1 MRSLPFPSPPIRVLP
16 LALVVA
22 LTACSMEPNYQRPD
36 APIPSAYPNGA
47 AYSTPGASNAGQQT
61 GPAAADLGWRQ
72 FFVDPQLQQ
81 LIARALANNRDLRI
95 ATLNIQAA
103 RAQYRLQRAAQFPE
117 IDANLGLNSQRLSPG
132 LRAPGQS
139 PLINTFTAGVGLTNF
154 EIDLFGRVRS
164 MSHAAQEQYLATVEA
179 QRSVHISLVAE
190 VGNAYLTLRADRE
203 LLKLAQDTLK
213 NQQDVAQMI
222 HRGKLAGGMAQLDE
236 HRADTQVQ
244 TAQVAV
250 EQYTRQVA
258 QDENALTLLIGG
270 GQLPAGVAT
279 ATPLDNQNLLAEFP
293 EGLPSTLLERRPDII
308 AAEHQLIAANANI
321 GAARAA
327 FFPKITLTGML
338 GVASATL
345 AGLFSG
351 GAAWLFA
358 PQLTMPIFD
367 GGRNSAN
374 LDLATVEK
382 DVNVANYERTIQSA
396 FREVADSMAAR
407 TTYEREVKAQ
417 QKMIHDISET
427 QRLAQMRFQNGVD
440 DYFGVFDAQRQLFQA
455 QQVLVTYK
463 LAGLTSRVELYK
475 ALGGGWVES
484 TQGAG
489 VQPVA
494 GVKPAAGARP
504 VAAQSRAVAQP
515 VAAAPTPHVTSVVV
529 EEPGAETRSSAAAQS
544 VGAAQPSAVARPS
557 VATQSGVAA
566 QPSVATQS
574 STAVRS
580 SAATQPGTA
589 AQSGVAVQQGAA
601 RTAAPSVTTTRSVD
615 SSGVTAITETTVTP
629 GTTGGVAS
637 PAK

>member
-1 MRSLPFPSPPIRVLP
+1 MMRSLPFPSPPIRVLP

-22 LTACSMEPNYQRPD
+22 LAACSMEPTYQRPD
-36 APIPSAYPNGA
+36 APISSAYPSGP
-47 AYSTPGASNAGQQT
+47 AYSTPGANAGQQN

-95 ATLNIQAA
+95 ATLNIDAA

-139 PLINTFTAGVGLTNF
+139 PLINTFAAGVGLTNF

-190 VGNAYLTLRADRE
+190 VGNAYLTLMADRE

-213 NQQDVAQMI
+213 NQQDVAAMI

-270 GQLPAGVAT
+270 GPLPAGVTNAM
-279 ATPLDNQNLLAEFP
+279 PLGNQHVLAEFP
-293 EGLPSTLLERRPDII
+293 EGLPSTLLERRPDIM
-308 AAEHQLIAANANI
+308 AAEHRLIAANANI

-327 FFPKITLTGML
+327 FFPRITLTGML

-407 TTYEREVKAQ
+407 TTFEREVNAQ

-455 QQVLVTYK
+455 QQLLVTYK
-463 LAGLTSRVELYK
+463 LAGLTSRVTLYK
-475 ALGGGWVES
+475 ALGGGWQES
-484 TQGAG
+484 GG
-489 VQPVA
+489 QPVA
-494 GVKPAAGARP
+494 TNQPAAAARP
-504 VAAQSRAVAQP
+504 GATAQSKAVAPPAAAAQPR
-515 VAAAPTPHVTSVVV
+515 VTSVVV
-529 EEPGAETRSSAAAQS
+529 AEPAVETRPGAAA
-544 VGAAQPSAVARPS
+544 
-557 VATQSGVAA
+557 
-566 QPSVATQS
+566 
-574 STAVRS
+574 
-580 SAATQPGTA
+580 QPGTA
-589 AQSGVAVQQGAA
+589 AQTGTAAQQGAA
-601 RTAAPSVTTTRSVD
+601 RAAAPSVTTNRSVD
-615 SSGVTAITETTVTP
+615 SSGVTAIIETTVTP
-629 GTTGGVAS
+629 GTTGGVARPGGSNGRSS
-637 PAK
+637 PPQD

>member
-1 MRSLPFPSPPIRVLP
+1 MMRSLPFPSPPIRVLP
-16 LALVVA
+16 LALGVA
-22 LTACSMEPNYQRPD
+22 LAACSMEPTYQRPD
-36 APIPSAYPNGA
+36 APIPSAYPGGP
-47 AYSTPGASNAGQQT
+47 AYSTPGANAGQQN

-95 ATLNIQAA
+95 ATLNIDAA

-139 PLINTFTAGVGLTNF
+139 PLINTFAAGVGLTNF

-190 VGNAYLTLRADRE
+190 VGNAYLTLMADRE

-213 NQQDVAQMI
+213 NQQDVAAMI

-270 GQLPAGVAT
+270 GPLPAGVTNAM
-279 ATPLDNQNLLAEFP
+279 PLGNQHVLAEFP
-293 EGLPSTLLERRPDII
+293 EGLPSTLLERRPDIM
-308 AAEHQLIAANANI
+308 AAEHRLIAANANI

-327 FFPKITLTGML
+327 FFPRITLTGML

-396 FREVADSMAAR
+396 FREVSDSMAAR
-407 TTYEREVKAQ
+407 TTFEREVNAQ

-455 QQVLVTYK
+455 QQLLVTYK
-463 LAGLTSRVELYK
+463 LAGLTSRVTLYK
-475 ALGGGWVES
+475 ALGGGWQES
-484 TQGAG
+484 GG
-489 VQPVA
+489 QPVA
-494 GVKPAAGARP
+494 KGQPAAAARP
-504 VAAQSRAVAQP
+504 GATAQAKAVVQPAAAAQPR
-515 VAAAPTPHVTSVVV
+515 VTSVVV
-529 EEPGAETRSSAAAQS
+529 TEPGAHQ
-544 VGAAQPSAVARPS
+544 ARPS
-557 VATQSGVAA
+557 VAAQSG
-566 QPSVATQS
+566 
-574 STAVRS
+574 
-580 SAATQPGTA
+580 AATQTGA
-589 AQSGVAVQQGAA
+589 AAQQGAA
-601 RTAAPSVTTTRSVD
+601 RAATPSVTTTRSVD

-629 GTTGGVAS
+629 GTTGGVTR
-637 PAK
+637 PGQ

>member
-22 LTACSMEPNYQRPD
+22 LAACSMEPTYQRPD
-36 APIPSAYPNGA
+36 APIPSAYPNGP
-47 AYSTPGASNAGQQT
+47 AYSTPGANAGQQN

-95 ATLNIQAA
+95 ATLNIDAA

-139 PLINTFTAGVGLTNF
+139 PLINTFAAGVGLTNF

-190 VGNAYLTLRADRE
+190 VGNAYLTLMADRE

-213 NQQDVAQMI
+213 NQQDVAAMI

-270 GQLPAGVAT
+270 GPLPAGVTNAM
-279 ATPLDNQNLLAEFP
+279 PLGNQHVLAEFP
-293 EGLPSTLLERRPDII
+293 EGLPSTLLERRPDIM
-308 AAEHQLIAANANI
+308 AAEHRLIAANANI

-327 FFPKITLTGML
+327 FFPRITLTGML

-407 TTYEREVKAQ
+407 TTFEREVNAQ

-455 QQVLVTYK
+455 QQLLVTYK
-463 LAGLTSRVELYK
+463 LAGLTSRVTLYK
-475 ALGGGWVES
+475 ALGGGWQES
-484 TQGAG
+484 GQ
-489 VQPVA
+489 VA
-494 GVKPAAGARP
+494 GAQPAAKAQPAAAARP
-504 VAAQSRAVAQP
+504 GATAQSKAVVPPAAAAQPR
-515 VAAAPTPHVTSVVV
+515 VTSVVV
-529 EEPGAETRSSAAAQS
+529 TEPGAAA
-544 VGAAQPSAVARPS
+544 
-557 VATQSGVAA
+557 
-566 QPSVATQS
+566 
-574 STAVRS
+574 
-580 SAATQPGTA
+580 QPGTA
-589 AQSGVAVQQGAA
+589 AQTGAAAQPGAA
-601 RTAAPSVTTTRSVD
+601 RAAAPSVTTKRSVD
-615 SSGVTAITETTVTP
+615 SSGVTAIIETTVTP
-629 GTTGGVAS
+629 GTTGGVTK
-637 PAK
+637 PGGQ

>member
-1 MRSLPFPSPPIRVLP
+1 MMRSLPFPSPPIRVLP

-22 LTACSMEPNYQRPD
+22 LAACSMEPTYQRPD
-36 APIPSAYPNGA
+36 APIPSAYPNGP
-47 AYSTPGASNAGQQT
+47 AYSTPGANAGQQNA
-61 GPAAADLGWRQ
+61 PAAADLGWRQ

-95 ATLNIQAA
+95 ATLNIDAA

-139 PLINTFTAGVGLTNF
+139 PLINTFSAGVGLTNF

-190 VGNAYLTLRADRE
+190 VGNAYLTLMADRE

-213 NQQDVAQMI
+213 NQQDVAAMI

-270 GQLPAGVAT
+270 GPLPAGVTNAM
-279 ATPLDNQNLLAEFP
+279 PLGNQHVLAEFP
-293 EGLPSTLLERRPDII
+293 EGLPSTLLERRPDIM
-308 AAEHQLIAANANI
+308 AAEHRLIAANANI

-327 FFPKITLTGML
+327 FFPRITLTGML

-407 TTYEREVKAQ
+407 TTFEREVNAQ

-455 QQVLVTYK
+455 QQLLVTYK
-463 LAGLTSRVELYK
+463 LAGLTSRVTLYK
-475 ALGGGWVES
+475 ALGGGWQES
-484 TQGAG
+484 GQ
-489 VQPVA
+489 VA
-494 GVKPAAGARP
+494 GAQPAAKAQPAAATRPGATAQSKAVAP
-504 VAAQSRAVAQP
+504 PAAAAQPR
-515 VAAAPTPHVTSVVV
+515 VTSVVV
-529 EEPGAETRSSAAAQS
+529 TEPGAETRPNAAA
-544 VGAAQPSAVARPS
+544 
-557 VATQSGVAA
+557 
-566 QPSVATQS
+566 
-574 STAVRS
+574 
-580 SAATQPGTA
+580 QPGTA
-589 AQSGVAVQQGAA
+589 AQSGAAAQQGAA
-601 RTAAPSVTTTRSVD
+601 RAAAPSVTTKRSVD
-615 SSGVTAITETTVTP
+615 SSGVTAIIETTVTP
-629 GTTGGVAS
+629 GTTGGVAK
-637 PAK
+637 PGGQ

>member
-1 MRSLPFPSPPIRVLP
+1 MMRSLPFPSPPIRVLP

-22 LTACSMEPNYQRPD
+22 LAACSMEPTYQRPD
-36 APIPSAYPNGA
+36 APIPSAYPSGP
-47 AYSTPGASNAGQQT
+47 AYSTPGANAGQQN

-95 ATLNIQAA
+95 ATLNIDAA

-139 PLINTFTAGVGLTNF
+139 PLINTFAAGVGLTNF

-190 VGNAYLTLRADRE
+190 VGNAYLTLMADRE

-213 NQQDVAQMI
+213 NQQDVAAMI

-270 GQLPAGVAT
+270 GPLPAGVTNAM
-279 ATPLDNQNLLAEFP
+279 PLGNQHVLAEFP
-293 EGLPSTLLERRPDII
+293 EGLPSTLLERRPDIM
-308 AAEHQLIAANANI
+308 AAEHRLIAANANI

-327 FFPKITLTGML
+327 FFPRITLTGML

-407 TTYEREVKAQ
+407 TTYEREVSAQ

-455 QQVLVTYK
+455 QQLLVTYK
-463 LAGLTSRVELYK
+463 LAGLTSRVTLYK
-475 ALGGGWVES
+475 ALGGGWQES
-484 TQGAG
+484 GQ
-489 VQPVA
+489 VA
-494 GVKPAAGARP
+494 GAQPAAKAQPAAAARP
-504 VAAQSRAVAQP
+504 AATQSKAVAQP
-515 VAAAPTPHVTSVVV
+515 TAAAQPRVTSVVV
-529 EEPGAETRSSAAAQS
+529 TEPVAEPVAETRPGAAAQS
-544 VGAAQPSAVARPS
+544 GAA
-557 VATQSGVAA
+557 A
-566 QPSVATQS
+566 QT
-574 STAVRS
+574 
-580 SAATQPGTA
+580 GTA
-589 AQSGVAVQQGAA
+589 AQQGTA
-601 RTAAPSVTTTRSVD
+601 RAAAPSVTTKRSID
-615 SSGVTAITETTVTP
+615 SSGVTAIIETTVTP
-629 GTTGGVAS
+629 GTTGGVAR
-637 PAK
+637 PGGQ

>member
-22 LTACSMEPNYQRPD
+22 LAACSMEPTYQRPD
-36 APIPSAYPNGA
+36 APIPSAYPSGP
-47 AYSTPGASNAGQQT
+47 AYSTPGAHAGQQN

-95 ATLNIQAA
+95 ATLNIDAA

-139 PLINTFTAGVGLTNF
+139 PLINTFSAGVGLTNF

-190 VGNAYLTLRADRE
+190 VGNAYLTLMADRE

-213 NQQDVAQMI
+213 NQQDVAAMI

-270 GQLPAGVAT
+270 GPLPAGVTNAM
-279 ATPLDNQNLLAEFP
+279 PLGNQHVLAEFP
-293 EGLPSTLLERRPDII
+293 EGLPSTLLERRPDIM
-308 AAEHQLIAANANI
+308 AAEHRLIAANANI

-407 TTYEREVKAQ
+407 TTFEREVNAQ

-455 QQVLVTYK
+455 QQLLVTYK
-463 LAGLTSRVELYK
+463 LAGLTSRVTLYK
-475 ALGGGWVES
+475 ALGGGWQES
-484 TQGAG
+484 GQMAGA
-489 VQPVA
+489 QPA
-494 GVKPAAGARP
+494 TKDQPAAAARP
-504 VAAQSRAVAQP
+504 VATQSKAVVQPAAAAQP
-515 VAAAPTPHVTSVVV
+515 RVTSVVV
-529 EEPGAETRSSAAAQS
+529 TEPGAETRPGAAA
-544 VGAAQPSAVARPS
+544 
-557 VATQSGVAA
+557 
-566 QPSVATQS
+566 
-574 STAVRS
+574 
-580 SAATQPGTA
+580 QPGTA
-589 AQSGVAVQQGAA
+589 AQTGAAAQQGAA
-601 RTAAPSVTTTRSVD
+601 RAAAPSVTTKRSVD
-615 SSGVTAITETTVTP
+615 SSGVTAIIETTVTP
-629 GTTGGVAS
+629 GTTGGVARHGE
-637 PAK
+637 

>member
-16 LALVVA
+16 LALGVA
-22 LTACSMEPNYQRPD
+22 LAACSMEPTYQRPD
-36 APIPSAYPNGA
+36 APIPSAYPGGP
-47 AYSTPGASNAGQQT
+47 AYSTPGANAGQQN

-95 ATLNIQAA
+95 ATLNIDAA

-139 PLINTFTAGVGLTNF
+139 PLINTFAAGVGLTNF

-190 VGNAYLTLRADRE
+190 VGNAYLTLMADRE

-213 NQQDVAQMI
+213 NQQDVAAMI

-270 GQLPAGVAT
+270 GPLPAGVTNAM
-279 ATPLDNQNLLAEFP
+279 PLGNQHVLAEFP
-293 EGLPSTLLERRPDII
+293 EGLPSTLLERRPDIM
-308 AAEHQLIAANANI
+308 AAEHRLIAANANI

-327 FFPKITLTGML
+327 FFPRITLTGML

-396 FREVADSMAAR
+396 FREVSDSMAAR
-407 TTYEREVKAQ
+407 TTFEREVNAQ

-455 QQVLVTYK
+455 QQLLVTYK
-463 LAGLTSRVELYK
+463 LAGLTSRVTLYK
-475 ALGGGWVES
+475 ALGGGWQES
-484 TQGAG
+484 GG
-489 VQPVA
+489 QPVA
-494 GVKPAAGARP
+494 KGQPAAAARP
-504 VAAQSRAVAQP
+504 GATAQAKAVVQPAAAAQPR
-515 VAAAPTPHVTSVVV
+515 VTSVVV
-529 EEPGAETRSSAAAQS
+529 TEPGAHQ
-544 VGAAQPSAVARPS
+544 ARPS
-557 VATQSGVAA
+557 VAAQSG
-566 QPSVATQS
+566 
-574 STAVRS
+574 
-580 SAATQPGTA
+580 AATQTGA
-589 AQSGVAVQQGAA
+589 AAQQGAA
-601 RTAAPSVTTTRSVD
+601 RAATPSVTTTRSVD

-629 GTTGGVAS
+629 GTTGGVTR
-637 PAK
+637 PGQ

>member
-1 MRSLPFPSPPIRVLP
+1 MMRSLPFPSPPIRVLP

-22 LTACSMEPNYQRPD
+22 LAACSMEPTYQRPD
-36 APIPSAYPNGA
+36 APIPSAYPNGP
-47 AYSTPGASNAGQQT
+47 AYSTPGANAGQQN

-95 ATLNIQAA
+95 ATLNIDAA

-139 PLINTFTAGVGLTNF
+139 PLINTFAAGVGLTNF

-190 VGNAYLTLRADRE
+190 VGNAYLTLMADRE

-213 NQQDVAQMI
+213 NQQDVAAMI

-270 GQLPAGVAT
+270 GPLPAGVTNAM
-279 ATPLDNQNLLAEFP
+279 PLGNQHVLAEFP
-293 EGLPSTLLERRPDII
+293 EGLPSTLLERRPDIM
-308 AAEHQLIAANANI
+308 AAEHRLIAANANI

-327 FFPKITLTGML
+327 FFPRITLTGML

-407 TTYEREVKAQ
+407 TTFEREVNAQ

-455 QQVLVTYK
+455 QQLLVTYK
-463 LAGLTSRVELYK
+463 LAGLTSRVTLYK
-475 ALGGGWVES
+475 ALGGGWQES
-484 TQGAG
+484 GQ
-489 VQPVA
+489 VA
-494 GVKPAAGARP
+494 GAQPAAKAQPAAAARP
-504 VAAQSRAVAQP
+504 GATAQSKAVVPPAAAAQPR
-515 VAAAPTPHVTSVVV
+515 VTSVVV
-529 EEPGAETRSSAAAQS
+529 TEPGAAA
-544 VGAAQPSAVARPS
+544 
-557 VATQSGVAA
+557 
-566 QPSVATQS
+566 
-574 STAVRS
+574 
-580 SAATQPGTA
+580 QPGTA
-589 AQSGVAVQQGAA
+589 AQTGAAAQPGAA
-601 RTAAPSVTTTRSVD
+601 RAAAPSVTTKRSVD
-615 SSGVTAITETTVTP
+615 SSGVTAIIETTVTP
-629 GTTGGVAS
+629 GTTGGVTK
-637 PAK
+637 PGGQ

>member
-1 MRSLPFPSPPIRVLP
+1 MMRSLPFPSPPIRVLP

-22 LTACSMEPNYQRPD
+22 LAACSMEPTYQRPD
-36 APIPSAYPNGA
+36 APIPSAYPNGP
-47 AYSTPGASNAGQQT
+47 AYSTPGANAGQQNA
-61 GPAAADLGWRQ
+61 PAAADLGWRQ

-95 ATLNIQAA
+95 ATLNIDAA

-139 PLINTFTAGVGLTNF
+139 PLINTFSAGVGLTNF

-190 VGNAYLTLRADRE
+190 VGNAYLTLMADRE

-213 NQQDVAQMI
+213 NQQDVAAMI

-270 GQLPAGVAT
+270 GPLPAGVTNAM
-279 ATPLDNQNLLAEFP
+279 PLGNQHVLAEFP
-293 EGLPSTLLERRPDII
+293 EGLPSTLLERRPDIM
-308 AAEHQLIAANANI
+308 AAEHRLIAANANI

-327 FFPKITLTGML
+327 FFPRITLTGML

-407 TTYEREVKAQ
+407 TTFEREVNAQ

-455 QQVLVTYK
+455 QQLLVTYK
-463 LAGLTSRVELYK
+463 LAGLTSRVTLYK
-475 ALGGGWVES
+475 ALGGGWQES
-484 TQGAG
+484 NQ
-489 VQPVA
+489 VA
-494 GVKPAAGARP
+494 GAQQPAAKAQPAAAARP
-504 VAAQSRAVAQP
+504 GATAQSKAVVPPAAAAQPR
-515 VAAAPTPHVTSVVV
+515 VTSVVV
-529 EEPGAETRSSAAAQS
+529 TEPGAETRPNAAAQP
-544 VGAAQPSAVARPS
+544 GAAA
-557 VATQSGVAA
+557 
-566 QPSVATQS
+566 
-574 STAVRS
+574 
-580 SAATQPGTA
+580 
-589 AQSGVAVQQGAA
+589 QQGAA
-601 RTAAPSVTTTRSVD
+601 RAAAPSVTTKRSVD
-615 SSGVTAITETTVTP
+615 SSGVTAIIETTVTP
-629 GTTGGVAS
+629 GTTGGVAR
-637 PAK
+637 PGGQ

>member
-1 MRSLPFPSPPIRVLP
+1 MMRSLPFPSPPIRVLP

-22 LTACSMEPNYQRPD
+22 LAACSMEPTYQRPD
-36 APIPSAYPNGA
+36 APIPSAYPNGP
-47 AYSTPGASNAGQQT
+47 AYSTPGANAGQQNA
-61 GPAAADLGWRQ
+61 PAAADLGWRQ

-95 ATLNIQAA
+95 ATLNIDAA

-139 PLINTFTAGVGLTNF
+139 PLINTFSAGVGLTNF

-190 VGNAYLTLRADRE
+190 VGNAYLTLMADRE

-213 NQQDVAQMI
+213 NQQDVAAMI

-270 GQLPAGVAT
+270 GPLPAGVTNAM
-279 ATPLDNQNLLAEFP
+279 PLGNQHVLAEFP
-293 EGLPSTLLERRPDII
+293 EGLPSTLLERRPDIM
-308 AAEHQLIAANANI
+308 AAEHRLIAANANI

-327 FFPKITLTGML
+327 FFPRITLTGML

-407 TTYEREVKAQ
+407 TTFEREVNAQ

-455 QQVLVTYK
+455 QQLLVTYK
-463 LAGLTSRVELYK
+463 LAGLTSRVTLYK
-475 ALGGGWVES
+475 ALGGGWQES
-484 TQGAG
+484 NQ
-489 VQPVA
+489 VA
-494 GVKPAAGARP
+494 GAQQPAAKAQPAAAARP
-504 VAAQSRAVAQP
+504 GATAQSKAVVPPAAAAQPR
-515 VAAAPTPHVTSVVV
+515 VTSVVV
-529 EEPGAETRSSAAAQS
+529 TEPGAETRPNAAAQ
-544 VGAAQPSAVARPS
+544 
-557 VATQSGVAA
+557 
-566 QPSVATQS
+566 
-574 STAVRS
+574 
-580 SAATQPGTA
+580 PGTV
-589 AQSGVAVQQGAA
+589 AQSGATAQQGAA
-601 RTAAPSVTTTRSVD
+601 RAAAPSVTTKRSVD
-615 SSGVTAITETTVTP
+615 SSGVTAIIETTVTP
-629 GTTGGVAS
+629 GTTGGVAK
-637 PAK
+637 PGGQ

>member
-22 LTACSMEPNYQRPD
+22 LAACSMEPTYQRPD
-36 APIPSAYPNGA
+36 APIPSAYPNGP
-47 AYSTPGASNAGQQT
+47 AYSTPGANAGQQNA
-61 GPAAADLGWRQ
+61 PAAADLGWRQ

-95 ATLNIQAA
+95 ATLNIDAA

-139 PLINTFTAGVGLTNF
+139 PLINTFSAGVGLTNF

-190 VGNAYLTLRADRE
+190 VGNAYLTLMADRE

-213 NQQDVAQMI
+213 NQQDVAAMI

-270 GQLPAGVAT
+270 GPLPAGVTNAM
-279 ATPLDNQNLLAEFP
+279 PLGNQHVLAEFP
-293 EGLPSTLLERRPDII
+293 EGLPSTLLERRPDIM
-308 AAEHQLIAANANI
+308 AAEHRLIAANANI

-327 FFPKITLTGML
+327 FFPRITLTGML

-407 TTYEREVKAQ
+407 TTFEREVNAQ

-455 QQVLVTYK
+455 QQLLVTYK
-463 LAGLTSRVELYK
+463 LAGLTSRVTLYK
-475 ALGGGWVES
+475 ALGGGWQES
-484 TQGAG
+484 GQ
-489 VQPVA
+489 VA
-494 GVKPAAGARP
+494 GAQPAAKAQPAAATRPGATAQSKAVAP
-504 VAAQSRAVAQP
+504 PAAAAQPR
-515 VAAAPTPHVTSVVV
+515 VTSVVV
-529 EEPGAETRSSAAAQS
+529 TEPGAETRPNAAA
-544 VGAAQPSAVARPS
+544 
-557 VATQSGVAA
+557 
-566 QPSVATQS
+566 
-574 STAVRS
+574 
-580 SAATQPGTA
+580 QPGTA
-589 AQSGVAVQQGAA
+589 AQSGAAAQQGAA
-601 RTAAPSVTTTRSVD
+601 RAAAPSVTTKRSVD
-615 SSGVTAITETTVTP
+615 SSGVTAIIETTVTP
-629 GTTGGVAS
+629 GTTGGVAK
-637 PAK
+637 PGGQ

>member
-22 LTACSMEPNYQRPD
+22 LAACSMEPTYQRPD
-36 APIPSAYPNGA
+36 APIPSAYPNGP
-47 AYSTPGASNAGQQT
+47 AYSTPGANAGQQNA
-61 GPAAADLGWRQ
+61 PAAADLGWRQ

-95 ATLNIQAA
+95 ATLNIDAA

-139 PLINTFTAGVGLTNF
+139 PLINTFSAGVGLTNF

-190 VGNAYLTLRADRE
+190 VGNAYLTLMADRE

-213 NQQDVAQMI
+213 NQQDVAAMI

-270 GQLPAGVAT
+270 GPLPAGVTNAM
-279 ATPLDNQNLLAEFP
+279 PLGNQHVLAEFP
-293 EGLPSTLLERRPDII
+293 EGLPSTLLERRPDIM
-308 AAEHQLIAANANI
+308 AAEHRLIAANANI

-327 FFPKITLTGML
+327 FFPRITLTGML

-407 TTYEREVKAQ
+407 TTFEREVNAQ

-455 QQVLVTYK
+455 QQLLVTYK
-463 LAGLTSRVELYK
+463 LAGLTSRVTLYK
-475 ALGGGWVES
+475 ALGGGWQES
-484 TQGAG
+484 GQ
-489 VQPVA
+489 VA
-494 GVKPAAGARP
+494 GAQPAAKAQPAAATRPGATAQSKAVAP
-504 VAAQSRAVAQP
+504 PAAAAQPR
-515 VAAAPTPHVTSVVV
+515 VTSVVV
-529 EEPGAETRSSAAAQS
+529 TEPGAETRPNAAA
-544 VGAAQPSAVARPS
+544 
-557 VATQSGVAA
+557 
-566 QPSVATQS
+566 
-574 STAVRS
+574 
-580 SAATQPGTA
+580 QPGTA
-589 AQSGVAVQQGAA
+589 AQPGAAAQQGAA
-601 RTAAPSVTTTRSVD
+601 RAAAPSVTTKRSVD
-615 SSGVTAITETTVTP
+615 PSGVTAIIETTVTP
-629 GTTGGVAS
+629 GTTGGVVDHGQ
-637 PAK
+637 

>member
-22 LTACSMEPNYQRPD
+22 LAACSMEPTYQRPD
-36 APIPSAYPNGA
+36 APIPSAYPNGP
-47 AYSTPGASNAGQQT
+47 AYSTPGANAGQQNA
-61 GPAAADLGWRQ
+61 PAAADLGWRQ

-95 ATLNIQAA
+95 ATLNIDAA

-139 PLINTFTAGVGLTNF
+139 PLINTFSAGVGLTNF

-190 VGNAYLTLRADRE
+190 VGNAYLTLMADRE

-213 NQQDVAQMI
+213 NQQDVAAMI

-270 GQLPAGVAT
+270 GPLPAGVTNAM
-279 ATPLDNQNLLAEFP
+279 PLGNQHVLAEFP
-293 EGLPSTLLERRPDII
+293 EGLPSTLLERRPDIM
-308 AAEHQLIAANANI
+308 AAEHRLIAANANI

-327 FFPKITLTGML
+327 FFPRITLTGML

-407 TTYEREVKAQ
+407 TTFEREVNAQ

-455 QQVLVTYK
+455 QQLLVTYK
-463 LAGLTSRVELYK
+463 LAGLTSRVTLYK
-475 ALGGGWVES
+475 ALGGGWQES
-484 TQGAG
+484 NQ
-489 VQPVA
+489 VA
-494 GVKPAAGARP
+494 GAQQPAAKAQPAAAARP
-504 VAAQSRAVAQP
+504 GATAQSKAVVPPAAAAQPR
-515 VAAAPTPHVTSVVV
+515 VTSVVV
-529 EEPGAETRSSAAAQS
+529 TEPGAETRPNAAAQ
-544 VGAAQPSAVARPS
+544 
-557 VATQSGVAA
+557 
-566 QPSVATQS
+566 
-574 STAVRS
+574 
-580 SAATQPGTA
+580 PGTV
-589 AQSGVAVQQGAA
+589 AQSGATAQQGAA
-601 RTAAPSVTTTRSVD
+601 RAAAPSVTTKRSVD
-615 SSGVTAITETTVTP
+615 SSGVTAIIETTVTP
-629 GTTGGVAS
+629 GTTGGVAK
-637 PAK
+637 PGGQ

>member
-16 LALVVA
+16 LALAVA
-22 LTACSMEPNYQRPD
+22 LAACSMEPTYQRPD
-36 APIPSAYPNGA
+36 APIPSAYPSGP
-47 AYSTPGASNAGQQT
+47 AYSTPGTNAGQQN
-61 GPAAADLGWRQ
+61 GPVAADLGWRQ

-95 ATLNIQAA
+95 ATLNIDAA

-139 PLINTFTAGVGLTNF
+139 PLINTFAAGVGLTNF

-190 VGNAYLTLRADRE
+190 VGNAYLTLMADRE

-213 NQQDVAQMI
+213 NQQDVAAMI

-270 GQLPAGVAT
+270 GPLPAGVTNAM
-279 ATPLDNQNLLAEFP
+279 PLGNQHVLAEFP
-293 EGLPSTLLERRPDII
+293 EGLPSTLLERRPDIM
-308 AAEHQLIAANANI
+308 AAEHRLIAANANI

-327 FFPKITLTGML
+327 FFPRITLTGML

-407 TTYEREVKAQ
+407 TTYEREVNAQ

-455 QQVLVTYK
+455 QQLLVTYK
-463 LAGLTSRVELYK
+463 LAGLTSRVTLYK
-475 ALGGGWVES
+475 ALGGGWQES
-484 TQGAG
+484 GG
-489 VQPVA
+489 QPVA
-494 GVKPAAGARP
+494 KNQPAAAARP
-504 VAAQSRAVAQP
+504 GATAQSKTVAQP
-515 VAAAPTPHVTSVVV
+515 TAAAQPRVTSVVV
-529 EEPGAETRSSAAAQS
+529 TEPAVETRPGAAA
-544 VGAAQPSAVARPS
+544 
-557 VATQSGVAA
+557 
-566 QPSVATQS
+566 
-574 STAVRS
+574 
-580 SAATQPGTA
+580 QPGTA
-589 AQSGVAVQQGAA
+589 AQSGAAAQQGAA
-601 RTAAPSVTTTRSVD
+601 RAAAPSVTTKRSVD
-615 SSGVTAITETTVTP
+615 SSGVTAIIETTVTP
-629 GTTGGVAS
+629 GTTGGVAR
-637 PAK
+637 PGGQ

>member
-22 LTACSMEPNYQRPD
+22 LAACSMEPTYQRPD
-36 APIPSAYPNGA
+36 APIPSAYPNGP
-47 AYSTPGASNAGQQT
+47 AYSTPGANAGQQN

-95 ATLNIQAA
+95 ATLNIDAA

-139 PLINTFTAGVGLTNF
+139 PLINTFAAGVGLTNF

-190 VGNAYLTLRADRE
+190 VGNAYLTLMADRE

-213 NQQDVAQMI
+213 NQQDVAAMI

-270 GQLPAGVAT
+270 GPLPAGVTNAM
-279 ATPLDNQNLLAEFP
+279 PLGNQHVLAEFP
-293 EGLPSTLLERRPDII
+293 EGLPSTLLERRPDIM
-308 AAEHQLIAANANI
+308 AAEHRLIAANANI

-327 FFPKITLTGML
+327 FFPRITLTGML

-407 TTYEREVKAQ
+407 TTFEREVNAQ

-455 QQVLVTYK
+455 QQLLVTYK
-463 LAGLTSRVELYK
+463 LAGLTSRVTLYK
-475 ALGGGWVES
+475 ALGGGWQES
-484 TQGAG
+484 GQ
-489 VQPVA
+489 VA
-494 GVKPAAGARP
+494 GAQPAAKAQPAAAARP
-504 VAAQSRAVAQP
+504 GATAQSKAVMPPAAAAQPR
-515 VAAAPTPHVTSVVV
+515 VTSVVV
-529 EEPGAETRSSAAAQS
+529 TEPGAETRPGAAA
-544 VGAAQPSAVARPS
+544 
-557 VATQSGVAA
+557 
-566 QPSVATQS
+566 
-574 STAVRS
+574 
-580 SAATQPGTA
+580 QPGTA
-589 AQSGVAVQQGAA
+589 AQTGAAAQPGAA
-601 RTAAPSVTTTRSVD
+601 RAAAPSVTTKRSVD
-615 SSGVTAITETTVTP
+615 SSGVTAIIETTVTP
-629 GTTGGVAS
+629 GTTGGVAK
-637 PAK
+637 PGGQ

>member
-22 LTACSMEPNYQRPD
+22 FAACSMEPTYQRPD
-36 APIPSAYPNGA
+36 APIPSAYPNGP
-47 AYSTPGASNAGQQT
+47 AYSTPGANAGQQN

-95 ATLNIQAA
+95 ATLNIDAA

-139 PLINTFTAGVGLTNF
+139 PLINTFAAGVGLTNF

-190 VGNAYLTLRADRE
+190 VGNAYLTLMADRE

-213 NQQDVAQMI
+213 NQQDVAAMI

-270 GQLPAGVAT
+270 GPLPAGVTNAM
-279 ATPLDNQNLLAEFP
+279 PLGNQHVLAEFP
-293 EGLPSTLLERRPDII
+293 EGLPSTLLERRPDIM
-308 AAEHQLIAANANI
+308 AAEHRLIAANANI

-327 FFPKITLTGML
+327 FFPRITLTGML

-407 TTYEREVKAQ
+407 TTFEREVNAQ

-455 QQVLVTYK
+455 QQLLVTYK
-463 LAGLTSRVELYK
+463 LAGLTSRVTLYK
-475 ALGGGWVES
+475 ALGGGWQES
-484 TQGAG
+484 GQ
-489 VQPVA
+489 VA
-494 GVKPAAGARP
+494 GAQPAAKAQPAAAARP
-504 VAAQSRAVAQP
+504 GATAQSKAAAQPAAAAQP
-515 VAAAPTPHVTSVVV
+515 RVTSVVV
-529 EEPGAETRSSAAAQS
+529 TEPGAETRPSAAA
-544 VGAAQPSAVARPS
+544 
-557 VATQSGVAA
+557 
-566 QPSVATQS
+566 
-574 STAVRS
+574 
-580 SAATQPGTA
+580 QPGTA
-589 AQSGVAVQQGAA
+589 AQTGAAAQPGAA
-601 RTAAPSVTTTRSVD
+601 RAAAPSVTTKRSVD
-615 SSGVTAITETTVTP
+615 SSGVTAIIETTVTP
-629 GTTGGVAS
+629 GTTGGVAK
-637 PAK
+637 PGGQ

>member
-22 LTACSMEPNYQRPD
+22 LAACSMEPTYQRPD
-36 APIPSAYPNGA
+36 APIPSAYPNGP
-47 AYSTPGASNAGQQT
+47 AYSTPGANAGQQNA
-61 GPAAADLGWRQ
+61 PAAADLGWRQ

-95 ATLNIQAA
+95 ATLNIDAA

-139 PLINTFTAGVGLTNF
+139 PLINTFSAGVGLTNF

-190 VGNAYLTLRADRE
+190 VGNAYLTLMADRE

-213 NQQDVAQMI
+213 NQQDVAAMI

-270 GQLPAGVAT
+270 GPLPAGVTNAM
-279 ATPLDNQNLLAEFP
+279 PLGNQHVLAEFP
-293 EGLPSTLLERRPDII
+293 EGLPSTLLERRPDIM
-308 AAEHQLIAANANI
+308 AAEHRLIAANANI

-327 FFPKITLTGML
+327 FFPRITLTGML

-407 TTYEREVKAQ
+407 TTFEREVNAQ

-455 QQVLVTYK
+455 QQLLVTYK
-463 LAGLTSRVELYK
+463 LAGLTSRVTLYK
-475 ALGGGWVES
+475 ALGGGWQES
-484 TQGAG
+484 NQ
-489 VQPVA
+489 VA
-494 GVKPAAGARP
+494 GAQQPAAKAQPAAAARP
-504 VAAQSRAVAQP
+504 GATAQSKAVVPPAAAAQPR
-515 VAAAPTPHVTSVVV
+515 VTSVVV
-529 EEPGAETRSSAAAQS
+529 TEPGAETRPNAAAQP
-544 VGAAQPSAVARPS
+544 GAAA
-557 VATQSGVAA
+557 
-566 QPSVATQS
+566 
-574 STAVRS
+574 
-580 SAATQPGTA
+580 
-589 AQSGVAVQQGAA
+589 QQGAA
-601 RTAAPSVTTTRSVD
+601 RAAAPSVTTKRSVD
-615 SSGVTAITETTVTP
+615 SSGVTAIIETTVTP
-629 GTTGGVAS
+629 GTTGGVAR
-637 PAK
+637 PGGQ

>member
-1 MRSLPFPSPPIRVLP
+1 MMRSLPFPSPPIRVLP

-22 LTACSMEPNYQRPD
+22 LAACSMEPTYQRPD
-36 APIPSAYPNGA
+36 APIPSAYPNGP
-47 AYSTPGASNAGQQT
+47 AYSTPGANAGQQN

-95 ATLNIQAA
+95 ATLNIDAA

-139 PLINTFTAGVGLTNF
+139 PLINTFAAGVGLTNF

-190 VGNAYLTLRADRE
+190 VGNAYLTLMADRE

-213 NQQDVAQMI
+213 NQQDVAAMI

-270 GQLPAGVAT
+270 GPLPAGVTNAM
-279 ATPLDNQNLLAEFP
+279 PLGNQHVLAEFP
-293 EGLPSTLLERRPDII
+293 EGLPSTLLERRPDIM
-308 AAEHQLIAANANI
+308 AAEHRLIAANANI

-327 FFPKITLTGML
+327 FFPRITLTGML

-407 TTYEREVKAQ
+407 TTFEREVNAQ

-455 QQVLVTYK
+455 QQLLVTYK
-463 LAGLTSRVELYK
+463 LAGLTSRVTLYK
-475 ALGGGWVES
+475 ALGGGWQES
-484 TQGAG
+484 GQ
-489 VQPVA
+489 VA
-494 GVKPAAGARP
+494 GAQPAAKAQPAAAARP
-504 VAAQSRAVAQP
+504 GATAQSKAVMPPAAAAQPR
-515 VAAAPTPHVTSVVV
+515 VTSVVV
-529 EEPGAETRSSAAAQS
+529 TEPGAETRPGAAA
-544 VGAAQPSAVARPS
+544 
-557 VATQSGVAA
+557 
-566 QPSVATQS
+566 
-574 STAVRS
+574 
-580 SAATQPGTA
+580 QPGTA
-589 AQSGVAVQQGAA
+589 AQTGAAAQPGAA
-601 RTAAPSVTTTRSVD
+601 RAAAPSVTTKRSVD
-615 SSGVTAITETTVTP
+615 SSGVTAIIETTVTP
-629 GTTGGVAS
+629 GTTGGVAK
-637 PAK
+637 PGGQ

>member
-1 MRSLPFPSPPIRVLP
+1 MMRSLPFPSPPIRVLP

-22 LTACSMEPNYQRPD
+22 LAACSMEPTYQRPD
-36 APIPSAYPNGA
+36 APIPSAYPNGP
-47 AYSTPGASNAGQQT
+47 AYSTPGANAGQQNA
-61 GPAAADLGWRQ
+61 PAAADLGWRQ

-95 ATLNIQAA
+95 ATLNIDAA

-139 PLINTFTAGVGLTNF
+139 PLINTFSAGVGLTNF

-190 VGNAYLTLRADRE
+190 VGNAYLTLMADRE

-213 NQQDVAQMI
+213 NQQDVAAMI

-270 GQLPAGVAT
+270 GPLPAGVTNAM
-279 ATPLDNQNLLAEFP
+279 PLGNQHVLAEFP
-293 EGLPSTLLERRPDII
+293 EGLPSTLLERRPDIM
-308 AAEHQLIAANANI
+308 AAEHRLIAANANI

-327 FFPKITLTGML
+327 FFPRITLTGML

-407 TTYEREVKAQ
+407 TTFEREVNAQ

-455 QQVLVTYK
+455 QQLLVTYK
-463 LAGLTSRVELYK
+463 LAGLTSRVTLYK
-475 ALGGGWVES
+475 ALGGGWQES
-484 TQGAG
+484 GQ
-489 VQPVA
+489 VA
-494 GVKPAAGARP
+494 GAQPAAKAQPAAATRPGATAQSKAVAP
-504 VAAQSRAVAQP
+504 PAAAAQPR
-515 VAAAPTPHVTSVVV
+515 VTSVVV
-529 EEPGAETRSSAAAQS
+529 TEPGAETRPNAAA
-544 VGAAQPSAVARPS
+544 
-557 VATQSGVAA
+557 
-566 QPSVATQS
+566 
-574 STAVRS
+574 
-580 SAATQPGTA
+580 QPGTA
-589 AQSGVAVQQGAA
+589 AQPGAAAQQGAA
-601 RTAAPSVTTTRSVD
+601 RAAAPSVTTKRSVD
-615 SSGVTAITETTVTP
+615 PSGVTAIIETTVTP
-629 GTTGGVAS
+629 GTTGGVVDHGQ
-637 PAK
+637 